1 MNPDR
6 PDRTR
11 NPRSSLAFAGVVA
24 FAAVALFACAGTGGG
39 SASSETALSWEE
51 KIVIGDAAAPI
62 LEEKFGGVVDDLVGA
77 AIITDFGRRIAPD
90 DESTPTFR
98 FALLKSPI
106 PGTFSLPGGRIYL
119 TCGLVTRLEQDRELA
134 AILAHQLGHL
144 ALGHPVAAMRRL
156 MGEEEFLA
164 SLESPDGA
172 LWADAAAELRY
183 EPAEEVEADSLAVG
197 YLTAAGYDPV
207 GIIEVLENPLLESG
221 LAAHPVDSARLRSI
235 RAAMD
240 EHISEES
247 WDEGGASPDFRSLQ
261 KAVEAVM
268 AEEDRR

>member
-1 MNPDR
+1 MNLDR

-11 NPRSSLAFAGVVA
+11 NPRSSLAFAGVMA
-24 FAAVALFACAGTGGG
+24 FAAVALFACAGMGSG
-39 SASSETALSWEE
+39 SAPSKTALSWEE
-51 KIVIGDAAAPI
+51 KTVIGDAAAPI
-62 LEEKFGGVVDDLVGA
+62 LEEKFGGVVDDLIAA

-90 DESTPTFR
+90 GESTPAFR

-106 PGTFSLPGGRIYL
+106 PGTFALPGGRIYL
-119 TCGLVTRLEQDRELA
+119 SCGLVIRLEQDRELA

-144 ALGHPVAAMRRL
+144 ALEHPVAAMRRL

-164 SLESPDGA
+164 SLESSDGA
-172 LWADAAAELRY
+172 LWADAAAQLRY
-183 EPAEEVEADSLAVG
+183 EPTEEVEADSLAVG

-207 GIIEVLENPLLESG
+207 GIIEVLENPLLGDGMAS
-221 LAAHPVDSARLRSI
+221 HPVGTARLKSI
-235 RAAMD
+235 RASIEEQD
-240 EHISEES
+240 TGES

-268 AEEDRR
+268 AGEDRR